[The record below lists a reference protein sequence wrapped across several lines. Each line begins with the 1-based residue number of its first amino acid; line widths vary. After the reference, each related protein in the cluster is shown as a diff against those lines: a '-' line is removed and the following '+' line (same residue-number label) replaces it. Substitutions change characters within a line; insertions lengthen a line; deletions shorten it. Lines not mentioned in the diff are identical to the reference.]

1 MSAAAYYNEID
12 PFAAQWLRNLIAAG
26 HIAQAK
32 LTNGV
37 LKMSHLTTSEDLPSA
52 IFSPVSASGPIPS
65 ASPDGLTIARS
76 GLAPARASLSAR
88 QAKAMDLLTSG
99 TFGPTSSI
107 SSASADLSMSL
118 ANRLQQVTQT
128 YGSTLYKQTSKDW
141 DTPSGLCRLRQ
152 RASVRRTSENG
163 PTGWPT
169 PTASSVTGAG
179 TSGRQGG
186 MNIQTAT
193 MLSGWPTPVANTKDQ
208 PETKRGLENL
218 AGLVKMAGWVT
229 PTSRD
234 WKDSAGMTAQRD
246 GKERLDQLPR
256 QAFMTG
262 WPTPQV
268 NYITNATTVQMSAD
282 GRETPNKIGWAAS
295 LCGPLRL
302 TVFGEMRTGSF
313 AEMANGVQLN
323 PAHSRW
329 LMGLPHA
336 WDESSP
342 GWQEWQ
348 AATASVA

>member
-1 MSAAAYYNEID
+1 
-12 PFAAQWLRNLIAAG
+12 
-26 HIAQAK
+26 
-32 LTNGV
+32 
-37 LKMSHLTTSEDLPSA
+37 MSHLTTCEDSRSTTS
-52 IFSPVSASGPIPS
+52 SPELAPGLIPC
-65 ASPDGLTIARS
+65 ASPDGLTINQS

-88 QAKAMDLLTSG
+88 QAKAMGLETSG
-99 TFGPTSSI
+99 TFGQPSST

-128 YGSTLYKQTSKDW
+128 HGSTLYKLTWKEW

-152 RASVRRTSENG
+152 RASVRRTSESG

-169 PTASSVTGAG
+169 PVVGDATGG
-179 TSGRQGG
+179 PR
-186 MNIQTAT
+186 
-193 MLSGWPTPVANTKDQ
+193 PANK
-208 PETKRGLENL
+208 KRGP
-218 AGLVKMAGWVT
+218 APGLQSASALAGWVT

-268 NYITNATTVQMSAD
+268 NYITNATTVQMSSD
-282 GRETPNKIGWAAS
+282 GRDTPNKIGWAAS

-313 AEMANGVQLN
+313 VEMENGVQLN

-329 LMGLPHA
+329 LMGLPRA

-348 AATASVA
+348 AATASADSRATVTP